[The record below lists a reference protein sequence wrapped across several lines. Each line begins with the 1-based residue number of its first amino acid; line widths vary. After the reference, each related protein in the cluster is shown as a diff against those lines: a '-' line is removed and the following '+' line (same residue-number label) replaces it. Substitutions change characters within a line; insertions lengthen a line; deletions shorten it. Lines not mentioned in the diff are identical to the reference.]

1 MKKKPLLD
9 GPIVEAAPN
18 GEAVNMPPGTIIPPV
33 VVPEKL
39 SPATTSTELV
49 WSKANKITNDEQLQV
64 TTNHRIELDG
74 LIKQADDMFE
84 GEGKPQT
91 MAYRL
96 WKSICEMHNNVVKDL
111 KAARDLDNQKAKDYV
126 IAEKRRREQEQ
137 ADAQRLINEAAEKAR
152 KDLEAKAA
160 KAKKPETREKYEE
173 QAAAVAAP
181 QVIAREAPK
190 VEGMNFVAKWKS
202 RITDEKALFEFI
214 CANKRRDLID
224 GFATKVLDAMAVQL
238 KKGMDIPGVE
248 AFEDLT
254 PTKTR

>member
-9 GPIVEAAPN
+9 GPIVDAAPPTP
-18 GEAVNMPPGTIIPPV
+18 AGTVIPAV
-33 VVPEKL
+33 VVPDSL
-39 SPATTSTELV
+39 APATTSAELV
-49 WSKANKITNDEQLQV
+49 WSKANTITNDEQLQA
-64 TTNHRIELDG
+64 TTNHRVQLDG
-74 LIKQADDMFE
+74 FIKQADEMFE

-96 WKSICEMHNNVVKDL
+96 WKSICDMHNAVVKDL

-126 IAEKRRREQEQ
+126 IAEKRKREQEQ
-137 ADAQRLINEAAEKAR
+137 ADAQRLLNEAADKAR
-152 KDLEAKAA
+152 KELEAKAA

-173 QAAAVAAP
+173 QAAAIATP
-181 QVIAREAPK
+181 TVIAREAPK

-202 RITDEKALFEFI
+202 RIVDEKAFFEFI

-224 GFATKVLDAMAVQL
+224 GFNTKVLDAMAVSL
-238 KKGMDIPGVE
+238 KKEMGIPGVE